1 MHVDPVIATFG
12 ILALAIVAFVS
23 GRVPLAFVAVGV
35 SIALWATGVLDIG
48 EALAGFSDPTVIL
61 IGCLFVVS
69 EALDASGVTAW
80 VGQLVIQRAGTRRLT
95 LTAVIVLISAALTAF
110 ISING
115 AVAALIPVVVV
126 VAARAGIVPS
136 KLLLPLAFAAS
147 AGSMLTLTGTPVN
160 LLVSEAAE
168 TGGGRAFGFFEFALV
183 GIPLV
188 LVTAAIVA
196 LAGGRLLPEREPERL
211 DAGVRDGHAAART
224 LRRAYR
230 LPEEH
235 KLLGTRE
242 GVAEVMITPRSTLIG
257 REVSVGMT
265 TRDEAL
271 VILAVRHGGI
281 EATEVLRDPSNSKIT
296 IQAGDAVLVQGPWE
310 ALERYVRSSDVIPVT
325 SPHALRR
332 TVPLGLGAKR
342 SLGVLTVLVALLAT
356 GLVPPVVA
364 GLLAVMGL
372 VALRVLSVPQVFRS
386 VAWTTVVLIAGM
398 IPLSTAFITT
408 GAASVLADA
417 VLALIGGASP
427 HLALLVLGVIT
438 IVLGQFIS
446 NSATALIIIPVA
458 VTIAHALDVSVMP
471 FMMSLTVT
479 AAAAFLTPIATPA
492 NLMVMQPA
500 GYRFGDYWRL
510 GLPLAIVFLAFG
522 VLYVPLIW
530 PF

>member
-1 MHVDPVIATFG
+1 
-12 ILALAIVAFVS
+12 
-23 GRVPLAFVAVGV
+23 
-35 SIALWATGVLDIG
+35 
-48 EALAGFSDPTVIL
+48 
-61 IGCLFVVS
+61 
-69 EALDASGVTAW
+69 
-80 VGQLVIQRAGTRRLT
+80 
-95 LTAVIVLISAALTAF
+95 
-110 ISING
+110 
-115 AVAALIPVVVV
+115 
-126 VAARAGIVPS
+126 
-136 KLLLPLAFAAS
+136 
-147 AGSMLTLTGTPVN
+147 
-160 LLVSEAAE
+160 
-168 TGGGRAFGFFEFALV
+168 
-183 GIPLV
+183 
-188 LVTAAIVA
+188 
-196 LAGGRLLPEREPERL
+196 
-211 DAGVRDGHAAART
+211 
-224 LRRAYR
+224 
-230 LPEEH
+230 
-235 KLLGTRE
+235 
-242 GVAEVMITPRSTLIG
+242 
-257 REVSVGMT
+257 
-265 TRDEAL
+265 
-271 VILAVRHGGI
+271 
-281 EATEVLRDPSNSKIT
+281 
-296 IQAGDAVLVQGPWE
+296 
-310 ALERYVRSSDVIPVT
+310 VRSSDVIPVT